1 MSFRKRNVG
10 ISANVK
16 PADKAA
22 PPPTALKSALPGV
35 RPSTLDGRP
44 VTSTG
49 TAALDGLLAGHGGL
63 ALGCSV
69 LIGEAGT
76 TDYAGALLK
85 FFAAEGLLQGH
96 HVHVVGL
103 PAQWG
108 RGLPGLVDERSK
120 GKTVGGQDRMKIAW
134 RYQGLGELGSV
145 ASQRESVSTSKPG
158 EGIVAADTRQR
169 PPFNHSFDLT
179 KRLAHPAGAVINFI
193 PLSASSPAALFHSV
207 LQNLQRF
214 LTTSPPNTV
223 HRLIVPSFLSPLLY
237 PPFASSPH
245 HILGF
250 MHSLRSLLA
259 TFNLTVLLTL
269 PLSLY
274 PRSSGLVRW
283 MELLSDGVL
292 ELAPFPHTAVAV
304 STRASSTT
312 DDDPPQGLLRV
323 HKLPILHELGSGT
336 QSYDDDWSF
345 SLSRRRLAIKPFN
358 LPPLDDDLGGSQTAT
373 ADPAAGGAAKAH
385 SKQAA
390 KSDLEF

>member
-10 ISANVK
+10 ISANLK
-16 PADKAA
+16 PGEQRSAPVAA
-22 PPPTALKSALPGV
+22 KPTLPGV

-63 ALGCSV
+63 ALGSSV
-69 LIGEAGT
+69 LIGESGT

-108 RGLPGLVDERSK
+108 RELPAVAEERK
-120 GKTVGGQDRMKIAW
+120 GKVVNEHDKMKIAW
-134 RYQGLGELGSV
+134 RYQALGEGGSV
-145 ASQRESVSTSKPG
+145 AAHRDRESSTAGKG
-158 EGIVAADTRQR
+158 TTTTADARQSL
-169 PPFNHSFDLT
+169 PFNHSFDLT

-193 PLSASSPAALFHSV
+193 PLSGASPAPLFHSV
-207 LQNLQRF
+207 LQKLHHF

-223 HRLIVPSFLSPLLY
+223 HRLILPSFLSPLLY
-237 PPFASSPH
+237 PPFASSPN

-259 TFNLTVLLTL
+259 TFNLTILLTL

-283 MELLSDGVL
+283 MELLSDGVF

-304 STRASSTT
+304 TVANNASSTE
-312 DDDPPQGLLRV
+312 DDPPQGLLRI
-323 HKLPILHELGSGT
+323 HKLPILHELGSGA

-358 LPPLDDDLGGSQTAT
+358 LPPLDEEPGPSQPVAT
-373 ADPAAGGAAKAH
+373 DPAAPRSGKG
-385 SKQAA
+385 SKAA